1 MDRKSQRTTIGQ
13 KARHDHL
20 AWSEDTPEHILR
32 RIPTYWPQY
41 REHARAVMSAR
52 GREVV
57 RQFYNCAAPFFG
69 ILSSLDREGTFE
81 CQSKYYNI
89 RKTKCLSVGQSS
101 SEAICSF
108 QSVDSYG
115 EERARNSIHTSKMKY
130 FQLETFILYA
140 GVRIEL
146 DR

>member
-69 ILSSLDREGTFE
+69 ILSSLVFVSGFQIILESTYDSEKVT
-81 CQSKYYNI
+81 
-89 RKTKCLSVGQSS
+89 SVL
-101 SEAICSF
+101 AD
-108 QSVDSYG
+108 V
-115 EERARNSIHTSKMKY
+115 HTSKMKY